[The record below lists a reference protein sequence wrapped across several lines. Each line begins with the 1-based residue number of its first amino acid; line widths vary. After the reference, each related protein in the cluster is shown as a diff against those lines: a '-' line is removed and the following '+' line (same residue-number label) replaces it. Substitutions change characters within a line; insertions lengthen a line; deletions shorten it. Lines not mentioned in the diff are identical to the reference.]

1 MNPVFMV
8 LLENREQDGKE
19 EHKMTFDMDS
29 IMWLV
34 IIVPCSMLFTGIGI
48 FAWNR
53 KKLCGLDIAW
63 CFGWHP
69 LPKYGTWPLQ
79 ESSPE

>member
-29 IMWLV
+29 IIWLASFAEV
-34 IIVPCSMLFTGIGI
+34 WNMAIAGIFTGVGCIAGI
-48 FAWNR
+48 PVLILIYNR
-53 KKLCGLDIAW
+53 IYR
-63 CFGWHP
+63 
-69 LPKYGTWPLQ
+69 KYKT
-79 ESSPE
+79 

>member
-29 IMWLV
+29 IIWLV
-34 IIVPCSMLFTGIGI
+34 IMLVKDPKGVVKAALF
-48 FAWNR
+48 
-53 KKLCGLDIAW
+53 KK
-63 CFGWHP
+63 
-69 LPKYGTWPLQ
+69 K
-79 ESSPE
+79 

>member
-29 IMWLV
+29 IIWLV
-34 IIVPCSMLFTGIGI
+34 IMVPCSMLFTGIFTGVGCIAGI
-48 FAWNR
+48 PVLILIYNR
-53 KKLCGLDIAW
+53 IYR
-63 CFGWHP
+63 
-69 LPKYGTWPLQ
+69 KYKV
-79 ESSPE
+79 

>member
-29 IMWLV
+29 IIWLV
-34 IIVPCSMLFTGIGI
+34 IMVPCSMLFTENIRCE
-48 FAWNR
+48 FA
-53 KKLCGLDIAW
+53 
-63 CFGWHP
+63 
-69 LPKYGTWPLQ
+69 
-79 ESSPE
+79 